1 MKLIAYPVE
10 GHSID
15 IRPAP
20 ATRDWMD
27 ATRGSFAYRCL
38 PLNIA
43 NAHGWEVLC
52 PVSFTAIWSGAREGS
67 GVSVVVEGETV
78 NPPYG
83 HFGDGILTFD
93 INCVFR
99 TEPGYDL
106 IVQGPA
112 NRPKDGIA
120 PLSGIIETDW
130 APYTFTM
137 NWQFTRSGHQVR
149 FEKGEPICSFFPI
162 QRHSLESVEPVL
174 GSIGDDPELAR
185 AFADWKASRDRFITD
200 RKNPETTAHAEK
212 WQKNYYR
219 GLQPDGERK
228 GVEDHRIRVRLK
240 PFSRKQPANEAR

>member
-1 MKLIAYPVE
+1 MKLVAYPVE

-20 ATRDWMD
+20 ATREWMD
-27 ATRGSFAYRCL
+27 ATKNAFAYRCL

-52 PVSFTAIWSGAREGS
+52 PVSFAALWSGGQEPGAV
-67 GVSVVVEGETV
+67 GVTLQGETL

-83 HFGDGILTFD
+83 HFGHGILTFD

-106 IVQGPA
+106 LVQGPA

-120 PLSGIIETDW
+120 ALSGIIETDW

-137 NWQFTRSGHQVR
+137 NWQFTRPGHSVT
-149 FEKGEPICSFFPI
+149 FAKGEPICSFFPVA
-162 QRHSLESVEPVL
+162 RSSLESVTPVL
-174 GSIGDDPELAR
+174 GAIGEDPELAR
-185 AFADWKASRDRFITD
+185 AFADWKSKRDRFVVE
-200 RKNPETTAHAEK
+200 RKDPSSTAAAEK
-212 WQKNYYR
+212 WQKDYFR
-219 GLQPDGERK
+219 GLKPDGESR
-228 GVEDHRIRVRLK
+228 GTDDHRTRVRLK
-240 PFSRKQPANEAR
+240 PFARGSRPDASE